1 MPIGTEKSCDTGV
14 QLYQKFNEWWTTS
27 GRKSEHKPNRDVF
40 GTKIKTQK
48 RVISNRRK
56 QEMLTDFSM
65 MSRSRGVGVEVLGVG
80 VGVGVG

>member
-40 GTKIKTQK
+40 GTRIKRQK
-48 RVISNRRK
+48 CVISKRRK
-56 QEMLTDFSM
+56 QGMTYRFFDDEQ
-65 MSRSRGVGVEVLGVG
+65 E
-80 VGVGVG
+80 